1 MRLIDLYL
9 VIKSERHAL
18 RYLSKIC
25 RKNGHRICAYC
36 RGREV
41 YQIPDKRFRCKRCK
55 ARFNLFTN
63 RWYGRLNI
71 TASQPVPARTDLSGW
86 RTAWPGGWLWLIK
99 LFELETSSRRIAS
112 PPVPIRAGEIKLSY
126 PTALKATNLIR
137 QAIATESKDYE
148 FLLKGEVEADES
160 YFGGRRKG
168 KRGRGAANKIPVF
181 GILERNGIVSV
192 DVVPNVG
199 AQTLLNMT
207 IKKVR
212 RGSIVYTDKF
222 RCYDSLMFCG
232 YRHLKI
238 DHSKYFSSGKV
249 YINGL
254 EGFWSFAK
262 ERLMKYHGVSK
273 EKFPYYL
280 KELEYR
286 YNNRD
291 KNLFSLLTK
300 ILADFVP
307 IVL

>member
-1 MRLIDLYL
+1 MRLIDLPVCVHRTGRYL

-71 TASQPVPARTDLSGW
+71 TASQ
-86 RTAWPGGWLWLIK
+86 WLWLIK

-112 PPVPIRAGEIKLSY
+112 EIKLSY

>member
-1 MRLIDLYL
+1 MRLLDLYQ
-9 VIKSERHAL
+9 VIKSEKHAF

-25 RKNGHRICAYC
+25 RKNIHRICAFC
-36 RGREV
+36 QSREV

-55 ARFNLFTN
+55 AKFNVFTN
-63 RWYGRLNI
+63 RWYGCLNI
-71 TASQPVPARTDLSGW
+71 SASQ
-86 RTAWPGGWLWLIK
+86 WLWLIK
-99 LFELETSSRRIAS
+99 LFELETSSNRIAS
-112 PPVPIRAGEIKLSY
+112 EVKVSY

-137 QAIATESKDYE
+137 QAIATKSKDYE
-148 FLLKGEVEADES
+148 LLLKGEVEADES

-199 AQTLLNMT
+199 AKTLLNMT

-222 RCYDSLMFCG
+222 HCYDSLMFCG
-232 YRHLKI
+232 YRHLKV
-238 DHSKYFSSGKV
+238 DHGKYFASGKV

-273 EKFPYYL
+273 EKFPFYL

-291 KNLFSLLTK
+291 KDMFVLLTK
-300 ILADFVP
+300 LMADFVP
-307 IVL
+307 NLL